1 MSARLI
7 KFNGKKADSLLKQ
20 IKGKKV
26 CDVVRRRTL
35 RTFADP
41 RSEKKFPFLQ
51 WSGTTEDEFFVA
63 TFYAGLLTLDVNE
76 REMLLGR
83 QETVIIVALSAQL
96 ETLNVI
102 AKNDTDFTEKAD
114 QNAFYLQN
122 HYKDDLENLRFRDAM
137 KIFDWKFTSRKV
149 KEEYH
154 DFE

>member
-26 CDVVRRRTL
+26 CHVIRRKILNAVPQAAT
-35 RTFADP
+35 
-41 RSEKKFPFLQ
+41 KFPFLQ

-63 TFYAGLLTLDVNE
+63 TFYAGLLTLDINE
-76 REMLLGR
+76 REMLLGW
-83 QETVIIVALSAQL
+83 QETVIIVALSSQL
-96 ETLNVI
+96 ETLNII
-102 AKNDTDFTEKAD
+102 AKTNKDFTEKAD

-122 HYKDDLENLRFRDAM
+122 QYQDDLENLSFRDAM
-137 KIFDWKFTSRKV
+137 KIFGWKFASRKV
-149 KEEYH
+149 KEEYY